1 MVSPV
6 STATPSQTKP
16 AKRPARPAS
25 SASASIQTGAKADQF
40 KSRKTTA
47 RFGGEQAQNSEKSG
61 ILGSVMSGTRK
72 VGAGTLGMLSIGGAA
87 IAVPLGLA
95 QLALGIFI
103 HPLLITGALTLGLP
117 VVGGIASYLIWPK
130 NK

>member
-6 STATPSQTKP
+6 STAIPSQTKP
-16 AKRPARPAS
+16 AKRPARSAS
-25 SASASIQTGAKADQF
+25 SETTSIQTGAKADQF
-40 KSRKTTA
+40 KARKTSA
-47 RFGGEQAQNSEKSG
+47 RFGGEPPQNSEKSG
-61 ILGSVMSGTRK
+61 FLGSVMNVTRK
-72 VGAGTLGMLSIGGAA
+72 VGAGTLGMLSVGGAA